1 MARKRSSKASEENL
15 PLFCVKTQI
24 SFVRNVSGAPFPLRM
39 APQAAKAL
47 GKQLAAWVAKFVAR
61 AEDLT
66 EDALLADAGEVV
78 YGLTPRKER
87 GPGYRLLRLMS
98 SDGLV
103 VWCELMSAN
112 HLTFSVCGDFLD
124 FGARTEA
131 LRHFVDA
138 LAEPVGFA
146 YDERLGYLTAQTSLV
161 GTGLRI
167 RSWMHLGGL
176 AHFGYL
182 RELCNAAEAKGTY
195 VELEHPDNPPP
206 GSLLILFN
214 RFSLGARAEEIAERH
229 RAFLLRVSEQET
241 EARWRLI
248 RDEPFVF
255 LDVLNRAKATL
266 KCATLMS
273 EAEALDLLSD
283 LRIGLTSGMIT
294 ARRVNPLV
302 PGWFDDVR
310 EGVFF
315 NKHGRLLRRRLPLP
329 HDVDTFTPW
338 RDDALRAAW
347 MRPLSSFT
355 FSKELVEWAAEQ

>member
-87 GPGYRLLRLMS
+87 GPGYRLLRLTS

-182 RELCNAAEAKGTY
+182 RELCNASW
-195 VELEHPDNPPP
+195 N
-206 GSLLILFN
+206 
-214 RFSLGARAEEIAERH
+214 
-229 RAFLLRVSEQET
+229 
-241 EARWRLI
+241 I
-248 RDEPFVF
+248 R
-255 LDVLNRAKATL
+255 T
-266 KCATLMS
+266 
-273 EAEALDLLSD
+273 
-283 LRIGLTSGMIT
+283 I
-294 ARRVNPLV
+294 
-302 PGWFDDVR
+302 
-310 EGVFF
+310 
-315 NKHGRLLRRRLPLP
+315 LRRGACSFCSTVSRWGPGRRRSP
-329 HDVDTFTPW
+329 SGIGRSFCGFPSKRRRRGGGSYATS
-338 RDDALRAAW
+338 
-347 MRPLSSFT
+347 LSSFWM
-355 FSKELVEWAAEQ
+355 S